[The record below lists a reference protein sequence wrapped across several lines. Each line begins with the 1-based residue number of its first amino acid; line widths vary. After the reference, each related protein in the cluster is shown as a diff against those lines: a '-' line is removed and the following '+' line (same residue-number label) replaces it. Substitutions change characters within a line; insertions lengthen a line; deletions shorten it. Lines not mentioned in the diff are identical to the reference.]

1 MSRALGPLQFAGGHA
16 LIDGQLT
23 DAPVAIHD
31 GLIVDGDMT
40 PSIDTT
46 GYFVLPGIIDMHG
59 DAFERHLAPRPS
71 APFPY
76 LTGLI
81 GTERDCAANG
91 VTTAWLAQSWSWEG
105 GARGPDA
112 CEALLAA
119 LAGYADRQIVD
130 MRVQIRYETHE
141 LETADRLLQAVQT
154 WGVDYVVFNNH
165 LDEALD
171 MLAVAP
177 EDLTTW
183 ARKRGVSLDEFV
195 TIIKR
200 AKLRSAQVPRS
211 LARLAAGF
219 DTMGVTY
226 GSHDDPDAETRE
238 TYHQIGANIC
248 EFPTSA
254 GAATVA
260 KANKN
265 PIVMGAPNV
274 VRGGSQAGNIAAST
288 LVKMDRCD
296 ALVSDYFYPAMAQ
309 AAFAL
314 ADDDILSFAD
324 AWAMVSTTPAR
335 VMKLR
340 DRGTLHAGKRA
351 DIVLINQNTREV
363 EATICGGKLAHLT
376 GEMAGRFMTH
386 ARASAQMAAE

>member
-1 MSRALGPLQFAGGHA
+1 MTPPLAPLRFVGGLALV
-16 LIDGQLT
+16 DGQLI
-23 DAPVAIHD
+23 DAPVSMANGNITSGD
-31 GLIVDGDMT
+31 GMD
-40 PSIDTT
+40 IDTT

-81 GTERDCAANG
+81 GTERDCATNG

-119 LAGYADRQIVD
+119 LAEYEHRRIVD
-130 MRVQIRYETHE
+130 LRVQIRYETHE
-141 LETADRLLQAVQT
+141 LDTADRLLAAVRR
-154 WGVDYVVFNNH
+154 WGIDFVVFNNH
-165 LDEALD
+165 LDEALTMRD
-171 MLAVAP
+171 IAP

-183 ARKRGVSLDEFV
+183 ARKRGISHGAFIK
-195 TIIKR
+195 IIEA
-200 AKLRSAQVPRS
+200 AKTRTAQVPRS
-211 LARLAAGF
+211 LAKLAAGF
-219 DTMGVTY
+219 DALGITY

-238 TYHQIGANIC
+238 TFRQIGAKIC

-260 KANKN
+260 SANEN

-274 VRGGSQAGNIAAST
+274 VRGGSQAGNIAAT
-288 LVKMDRCD
+288 ALIKQGKCD
-296 ALVSDYFYPAMAQ
+296 VLVSDYFYPALSQ

-314 ADDDILSFAD
+314 FDQGILSLEQ
-324 AWAMVSTTPAR
+324 AWSMISTTPAK

-340 DRGTLHAGKRA
+340 DRGCLTDGKRA
-351 DIVLINQNTREV
+351 DIAIVNQSTREI
-363 EATICGGKLAHLT
+363 EATICGGRIAHLT
-376 GEMAGRFMTH
+376 GGFA
-386 ARASAQMAAE
+386 ARLLGNQPQRGQMAAE